1 MSQSNFD
8 NKRILKNTLF
18 LYARMILI
26 MCIGLYT
33 VREFL
38 SLLGVE
44 DYGIYNVI
52 GGLVTMFSFLNGT
65 LAAASQR
72 YFSVELANNNI
83 SGLNKSFRFN
93 ITVYLC
99 IIVLSIIALETIGLW
114 FLNNKLIIPKD
125 RLFAA
130 NVVYQFSIV
139 AFALQMITVP
149 YNALIISYERMSA
162 FAYIGIFEA
171 FFKIIIVIVLSV
183 ITWDKLIIFGLL
195 TLVSAIMVTMSYIIY
210 CRRKLKGCEYSFYW
224 NSAEAKELVS
234 FTGWHLL
241 GTLSTVIRSQ
251 GINLLL
257 NSFFNP
263 AINAARAI
271 AYQVYNSINQ
281 LSSNFFIAL
290 KPQMYK
296 CYSSGEIKELNKLIL
311 RGTIICTFL
320 VAVVSLP
327 CMINIRFILRIWLK
341 DVPDYTSLFT
351 VLVLIN
357 GIIDSTSGCTICPAL
372 AVGNLKK
379 FYLVTGT
386 LLILNLPISYFLLKI
401 GCPPEATMVV
411 SIIVSTITVFA
422 RAIILNELMPF
433 DLKRYCYML
442 LRLTICTIA
451 IYFILFYIYINISN
465 EIIALVTT
473 CVLSVILHVVF
484 YAFFVL
490 DKCDRE
496 VLAVSILSKI
506 KRNPYDRKA

>member
-1 MSQSNFD
+1 M
-8 NKRILKNTLF
+8 
-18 LYARMILI
+18 YARMILI

-83 SGLNKSFRFN
+83 SGLNKSFRLN

-386 LLILNLPISYFLLKI
+386 LLILN
-401 GCPPEATMVV
+401 
-411 SIIVSTITVFA
+411 
-422 RAIILNELMPF
+422 
-433 DLKRYCYML
+433 
-442 LRLTICTIA
+442 
-451 IYFILFYIYINISN
+451 
-465 EIIALVTT
+465 
-473 CVLSVILHVVF
+473 
-484 YAFFVL
+484 
-490 DKCDRE
+490 
-496 VLAVSILSKI
+496 
-506 KRNPYDRKA
+506 